1 MFLLTSTIYI
11 SRCWWPLTASFSD
24 LMSVLALVFILVMFY
39 ILYKYFIINSAY
51 EEKLQEMLTIKSDDV
66 VGRVKA
72 FESIVKGQ
80 NIPAPGIPEA
90 FRVMVKELQSLGLDV
105 KILDKDNEEIDIKQT
120 YDEDEN
126 MPMASDYY
134 DESDVAVDSE
144 IEDNYTME
152 NPDEDSDSYD
162 DADFDGSEDED
173 DDGFDF

>member
-1 MFLLTSTIYI
+1 M
-11 SRCWWPLTASFSD
+11 
-24 LMSVLALVFILVMFY
+24 
-39 ILYKYFIINSAY
+39 
-51 EEKLQEMLTIKSDDV
+51 KSDDV

-126 MPMASDYY
+126 MPAAPDYY
-134 DESDVAVDSE
+134 DETDVAVDSE

-152 NPDEDSDSYD
+152 NPDDDNDLFDD
-162 DADFDGSEDED
+162 DADFDGTEEEDD

>member
-1 MFLLTSTIYI
+1 MTQSNQRGRE
-11 SRCWWPLTASFSD
+11 SREREQGRSPA
-24 LMSVLALVFILVMFY
+24 LAGG
-39 ILYKYFIINSAY
+39 S
-51 EEKLQEMLTIKSDDV
+51 
-66 VGRVKA
+66 VGRC
-72 FESIVKGQ
+72 
-80 NIPAPGIPEA
+80 PALRGDGSPGRHLSHSV
-90 FRVMVKELQSLGLDV
+90 FHRGLLRRVRHVPGLDV